1 MKKIDPQMTPV
12 ADLTRD
18 DQGTGPIRTRIPVYV
33 DLLPPC
39 NDACPAGEDIQK
51 WLDLSQNGEYEAAW
65 QCLMADNPMPAIHG
79 RVCYHPCEES
89 CNRAFIDSAVSIH
102 AVERFLGDMALEKG
116 WKPKIV
122 GKPSGKK
129 ILIVGGGPS
138 GLSAAYHLTRLGHK
152 VEVHEA
158 GPVAGGMLHF
168 GIPAYRLPRD
178 ELNAEIKR
186 ITDMGVKIVLNHKVE
201 DVVKEKAAGNFDAV
215 FVAVGAH
222 ISNKVDIPQ
231 RDAGKVLDAVSYLR
245 DVETGNAPKIGRRVA
260 IYGGGNT
267 AMDVS
272 RTAKRMGAEEVLI
285 IYRRDRENMPAH
297 DFEAT
302 EALEEGVK
310 INWLRT
316 IKEIDSTN
324 FKVEV
329 MEIDENGKP
338 QATGKFETLE
348 ADNLIL
354 ALGQKTET
362 AFLKDIDGIEFLWD
376 GTVEVGPNMMTG
388 CEGIFAGGDMVPSE
402 RTVTIAVGHG
412 KKAARFID
420 GYLRES
426 PYSPGEKHPIVGY
439 ERLRMWYR
447 THAAQKSQEQLPVAE
462 RANFDEITRG
472 LPEPDALFE
481 ASRCLSCGNCFECDG
496 CYGSCPEEAI
506 IKLGP
511 GKKYNYNYDT
521 CTGCAVC
528 YEQCPCHAIEMV
540 AESEIVVEGANK

>member
-1 MKKIDPQMTPV
+1 MKEFDKQMTPP
-12 ADLTRD
+12 ADLTRN
-18 DQGTGPIRTRIPVYV
+18 DQGTGPVRTRIPVYV

-39 NDACPAGEDIQK
+39 NKACPAGEDIQQ
-51 WLDLSQNGEYEAAW
+51 WLALAQDGEYEAAW
-65 QCLMADNPMPAIHG
+65 RCLIENNPLPAIHG
-79 RVCYHPCEES
+79 RVCYHPCEDS

-102 AVERFLGDMALEKG
+102 AVERFLGDLALEKG
-116 WKPKIV
+116 WKPEIV

-129 ILIVGGGPS
+129 VLIIGAGPS
-138 GLSAAYHLTRLGHK
+138 GLSAAYHLTRLGHT
-152 VEVHEA
+152 VEIHEA

-201 DVVKEKAAGNFDAV
+201 DVLKEKEDGSFDAV
-215 FVAVGAH
+215 FIAVGAH

-231 RDAGKVLDAVSYLR
+231 RDAGKILDAVSYLR
-245 DVETGNAPKIGRRVA
+245 SVESGNAPKIGRRVA

-267 AMDVS
+267 AMDVA
-272 RTAKRMGAEEVLI
+272 RTAKRMGADEAFI

-316 IKEIDSTN
+316 IKEIDATD

-329 MEIDENGKP
+329 MEIGEDGKP
-338 QATGKFETLE
+338 QSTGKFETLE

-362 AFLKDIDGIEFLWD
+362 EFLKNIKGIEFLWD

-388 CEGIFAGGDMVPSE
+388 SEGIFAGGDMVPSE

-420 GYLRES
+420 GYLRS
-426 PYSPGEKHPIVGY
+426 DAYHPADKHPVVGY
-439 ERLRMWYR
+439 ERLHMWYR
-447 THAAQKSQEQLPVAE
+447 TQAAQRSQEQLPIAE
-462 RANFDEITRG
+462 RTNFDEIIKG
-472 LPEPDALFE
+472 FPEDDALFE

-496 CYGSCPEEAI
+496 CYGSCPEGAV

-511 GKKYNYNYDT
+511 GKKYEYNYEI

-540 AESEIVVEGANK
+540 TEGVGE

>member
-1 MKKIDPQMTPV
+1 MTPV

-39 NDACPAGEDIQK
+39 NNACPAGEDIQQ
-51 WLDLSQNGEYEAAW
+51 WLALSQDGEYEAAW
-65 QCLMADNPMPAIHG
+65 QCLIADNPMPAIHG
-79 RVCYHPCEES
+79 RVCYHPCEDS
-89 CNRAFIDSAVSIH
+89 CNRDFIDSAVSIH

-116 WKPKIV
+116 WKPKII
-122 GKPSGKK
+122 GEPSGKK
-129 ILIVGGGPS
+129 ILIVGAGPS

-152 VEVHEA
+152 VDIQEA
-158 GPVAGGMLHF
+158 GPIAGGMLHF
-168 GIPAYRLPRD
+168 GIPAYRLPRA

-186 ITDMGVKIVLNHKVE
+186 ITDMGVKITLNKKVE
-201 DVVKEKAAGNFDAV
+201 DVVKEKADGKYDAV

-362 AFLKDIDGIEFLWD
+362 AFLKNIDGIEFLWD

-388 CEGIFAGGDMVPSE
+388 CEGIFAGG
-402 RTVTIAVGHG
+402 
-412 KKAARFID
+412 
-420 GYLRES
+420 
-426 PYSPGEKHPIVGY
+426 
-439 ERLRMWYR
+439 
-447 THAAQKSQEQLPVAE
+447 
-462 RANFDEITRG
+462 
-472 LPEPDALFE
+472 
-481 ASRCLSCGNCFECDG
+481 
-496 CYGSCPEEAI
+496 
-506 IKLGP
+506 
-511 GKKYNYNYDT
+511 
-521 CTGCAVC
+521 
-528 YEQCPCHAIEMV
+528 
-540 AESEIVVEGANK
+540 